1 MLRHHNKNIEERSMS
16 RHTDNSYWRANVRIL
31 SVLLGIWLVVS
42 FLLSI
47 VFVDELDTIRIGG
60 FGLGFWMAQQ
70 GSIYV
75 YLVLIFGYNHL
86 MDRLDRKHG
95 VDEQSLYYKQREN

>member
-1 MLRHHNKNIEERSMS
+1 MS
-16 RHTDNSYWRANVRIL
+16 RRTDNSYWRANLRIL
-31 SVLLGIWLVVS
+31 ALLLGIWFVVS
-42 FLLSI
+42 FLLGI
-47 VFVDELDTIRIGG
+47 FFADALDAIRIGG

-70 GSIYV
+70 GALFV
-75 YLVLIFGYNHL
+75 YLLLIFVYNHV

>member
-1 MLRHHNKNIEERSMS
+1 MS
-16 RHTDNSYWRANVRIL
+16 RNSDKSYWRANVRIL
-31 SVLLGIWLVVS
+31 TLLLGIWFGVS
-42 FLLSI
+42 FLLAI
-47 VFVDELDTIRIGG
+47 VFADALDRIRIGG

-70 GSIYV
+70 GAIYV
-75 YLVLIFGYNHL
+75 YIVLIFAYIHL